1 MSVLITFAE
10 NKEEKLRIEKK
21 FGSLSKIIKK
31 SIKNEFKSDEI
42 TGKQYFILEAIEELG
57 EITPAKLADTL
68 RRDRSTIAEIVRK
81 LIAKGLLEKKKN
93 EEDRRSYT
101 VCVTEESLEKRRVMK
116 GKKEKGINKVFSCLN
131 KKEMDLLHNILDK
144 IIEGG
149 ENIERDE

>member
-1 MSVLITFAE
+1 M
-10 NKEEKLRIEKK
+10 RIEKK
-21 FGSLSKIIKK
+21 FGSLSKIIRK
-31 SIKNEFKSDEI
+31 SIKSELASEGI

-93 EEDRRSYT
+93 EEDKRSYT
-101 VCVTEESLEKRRVMK
+101 VSLTEKSREARVVMK
-116 GKKEKGINKVFSCLN
+116 EKKEKGVNKVFSRLSQ
-131 KKEMDLLHNILDK
+131 EETDLLNNILDK
-144 IIEGG
+144 IIAGG